1 MHLDMYGMVKVFPFH
16 CRKEDINTV
25 NCNNGS
31 IEAIHSF
38 TTPPYQDVES
48 KYNEEGIHNCEQVF
62 AYDMLQITNV
72 FYLQMHLDMYG
83 MVKVFPLH
91 CRKEEINTVNC
102 NNVLLYQVVYS
113 VLDISNTQTL
123 NVA

>member
-1 MHLDMYGMVKVFPFH
+1 MTEEEYQ
-16 CRKEDINTV
+16 IN
-25 NCNNGS
+25 
-31 IEAIHSF
+31 
-38 TTPPYQDVES
+38 
-48 KYNEEGIHNCEQVF
+48 K
-62 AYDMLQITNV
+62 M
-72 FYLQMHLDMYG
+72 MDMYG

-113 VLDISNTQTL
+113 VLDISSTQTL